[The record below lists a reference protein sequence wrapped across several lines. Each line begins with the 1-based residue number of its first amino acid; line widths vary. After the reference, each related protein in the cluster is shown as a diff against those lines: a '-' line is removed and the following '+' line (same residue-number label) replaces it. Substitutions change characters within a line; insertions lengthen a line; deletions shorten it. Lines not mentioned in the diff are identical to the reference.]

1 LKKKLSE
8 MTNEE
13 LWELFP
19 IFLVN
24 HKDEWE
30 NNYKEE
36 EKNLSIGLH
45 SFLIRRIEHI
55 GSTSIAKIWAK
66 DIVDILLEIEKEE
79 SIENITEKIISL
91 GYRKMSSTEKRV
103 SFNKGYTESG
113 FAEKVFHLHLRFA
126 GDNDELYFRDY
137 LKEYPQAAKEYEEM
151 KLSLAKKY
159 QNNRDAYTDA
169 KTEFIKKI
177 TDLAKIKYINKYE

>member
-1 LKKKLSE
+1 MKKKLSE

-91 GYRKMSSTEKRV
+91 GYRKMSSTESRF

-126 GDNDELYFRDY
+126 GDNDE
-137 LKEYPQAAKEYEEM
+137 
-151 KLSLAKKY
+151 LAKKY